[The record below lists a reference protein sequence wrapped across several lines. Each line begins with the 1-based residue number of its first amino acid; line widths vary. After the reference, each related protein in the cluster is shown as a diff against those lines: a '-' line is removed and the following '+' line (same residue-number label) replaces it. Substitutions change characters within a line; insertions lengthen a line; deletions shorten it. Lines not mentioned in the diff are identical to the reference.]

1 MKRCVI
7 VGGAPIGDYNR
18 IKELLR
24 ADDFIVCC
32 DSGLKHEEGLGR
44 KADLIVGD
52 FDSHENPGRDAE
64 TIVLPTEKDD
74 TDTFFAVKEM
84 MRRGFAD
91 FLLIGMLGLRMDH
104 SLGNLSILMHLYRAG
119 KKALLADDW
128 SEMEIVGQE
137 PALIEDRFPFFSV
150 INLAGAAKRIH
161 ITDAK
166 YPLDGSDISWD
177 YQYGVS
183 NEPLTGKR
191 ASVYA
196 EEGEVLLIRIFKQ

>member
-18 IKELLR
+18 IRGMLR

-32 DSGLKHEEGLGR
+32 DSGLKHEAGLER
-44 KADLIVGD
+44 NADLIVGD
-52 FDSHENPGRDAE
+52 FDSHENPKRDAE
-64 TIVLPTEKDD
+64 TIVLPREKDD

-84 MRRGFAD
+84 IRRGYAD

-104 SLGNLSILMHLYRAG
+104 SLGNLSILMHLYRTG
-119 KKALLADDW
+119 KSALLVDDW
-128 SEMEIVGQE
+128 SEMEIVGQT
-137 PALIEDRFPFFSV
+137 PAYIEDRFPFFSV
-150 INLAGAAKRIH
+150 INLGGTAKKIH

-166 YPLDGSDISWD
+166 YNLDGGEIDWE

-183 NEPLTGKR
+183 NEPIHGKKAR
-191 ASVYA
+191 VYA
-196 EEGEVLLIRIFKQ
+196 ESGELLLIRIFKQ